1 MRSALLLQVFHS
13 VDQLPVDDAAK
24 MQFRRMLFDIGAEQG
39 IKGLEKL
46 RRIDFAA
53 SMLRMG
59 VSRTTAKD
67 RLCAHYEVSAEQAY
81 RYLRDA
87 LNCVTKREVNAT
99 TKTDNGFN
107 G

>member
-13 VDQLPVDDAAK
+13 VDRLTIDEDAK
-24 MQFRRMLFDIGAEQG
+24 KQFRRLLFDIGTEQG

-46 RRIDFAA
+46 RRVEFAA
-53 SMLRMG
+53 SMLRLG

-67 RLCAHYEVSAEQAY
+67 RLCAHYEVSTEQAY

-87 LNCVTKREVNAT
+87 LKLCHQTRNKCHKE
-99 TKTDNGFN
+99 K
-107 G
+107 